1 MSEPISKTPRR
12 SAHTR
17 EPLAEITL
25 LKLGGSLLTDK
36 QKRETARREV
46 IARLARE
53 ITAARPTMSHQLV
66 VGHGSGSFGHW
77 EAQNHRLAEGLREAA
92 QRSGVSATQ
101 ASAARLHRLV
111 SEALIAAGET
121 PFSIVPSS
129 AFLTRFGLTRRFAL
143 EPLLTALEGGFL
155 PLLYGDVVM
164 DSGQGAAIVSTE
176 VLFTTL
182 VQALGR
188 RRLAVRRVI
197 WAGETAGVHDRDGRS
212 LPLLS
217 ATTAARLAF
226 DLTGASGVDVTGG
239 IRLRVD
245 TAARL
250 ARRGVTSLLID
261 GREPGLVERALC
273 GQEVPGT
280 LVVP

>member
-1 MSEPISKTPRR
+1 MTEPSPPTARR
-12 SAHTR
+12 SSHPR

-36 QKRETARREV
+36 QQRGSARHEV
-46 IARLARE
+46 IGRLARE
-53 ITAARPTMSHQLV
+53 IAAARPAMTDKLL

-77 EAQNHRLAEGLREAA
+77 EASHHRLREGLREEA
-92 QRSGVSATQ
+92 QRRGVSATQ
-101 ASAARLHRLV
+101 AAAARLHRLV
-111 SEALIAAGET
+111 SEALIDAGET

-129 AFLTRFGLTRRFAL
+129 TLLTRFGLTRRFAL
-143 EPLLTALEGGFL
+143 EPLVAALEGGFL

-164 DSGQGAAIVSTE
+164 DSGQGAAVVSTE
-176 VLFTTL
+176 AIFASL
-182 VQALGR
+182 VQTLPR

-197 WAGETAGVHDRDGRS
+197 WAGETTGVHDREGRTV
-212 LPLLS
+212 PLLT

-226 DLTGASGVDVTGG
+226 DLSGAAGVDVTGG

-261 GREPGLVERALC
+261 GREPAVVERALR
-273 GQEVPGT
+273 GEEVPGT